1 MAKIDLVRRAEIGR
15 EKRARTRAQIL
26 EAGALLL
33 AERPPEALTV
43 DAVVEAAGVAKG
55 TFYYHFLSISELAAA
70 VGVMLGE
77 SFDEMLTPAK
87 LELSDPVARLTFMST
102 QFLEKAISDQV
113 WARLVVQSSQSPTEF
128 GRGIREHLKGDLADT
143 IAQGRMV
150 VKDVDLAADIVIG
163 ILLQIMRG
171 IIERGAPHDLIREA
185 LDAVLRALGAAE
197 TGLDGLDDVLDGQP
211 GEGATP

>member
-87 LELSDPVARLTFMST
+87 LELSDPVARLIFMST

-128 GRGIREHLKGDLADT
+128 GRGIREHLKGDLADA
-143 IAQGRMV
+143 IAQGRMAV
-150 VKDVDLAADIVIG
+150 QDVDLAADIVIG

-197 TGLDGLDDVLDGQP
+197 TRLDGLDDVLDGQQ